1 MFNKNQLASLNQEL
15 DSSRIKTRE
24 KGNVSLSYIEG
35 FDVIDTANLI
45 FGYGNWSYLISKLEQ
60 VSQEQNHNQ
69 NFVVCYK
76 AIVKLIVKDEEHS
89 KSISRQDVGFGSGV
103 AKTLNDAHEN
113 AGKEAVTD
121 ALKRAMRSLG
131 NQFGNSLYDKSRN
144 HANQDNSY
152 QANQN
157 QNYNQK
163 LQNNQQQQLPYQ
175 NENLNNRAT
184 NANAN
189 TNFKGVGSQQQIARQ
204 NQAQNQTMQQQV
216 QNSNGNVNNRTTQN
230 SNSRNV
236 NQNLNN
242 QQNNP
247 PHEQSFPN
255 NQSFDQY
262 EYQGLYNLGLDVIEQ
277 NGFLV
282 VSGNNQYSYK
292 DAIKACGFRF
302 DSASK
307 TWYKPI
313 ESAA

>member
-1 MFNKNQLASLNQEL
+1 MSKFKNMKF
-15 DSSRIKTRE
+15 R
-24 KGNVSLSYIEG
+24 
-35 FDVIDTANLI
+35 
-45 FGYGNWSYLISKLEQ
+45 
-60 VSQEQNHNQ
+60 
-69 NFVVCYK
+69 
-76 AIVKLIVKDEEHS
+76 VKDEEHS
-89 KSISRQDVGFGSGV
+89 KSISRQDVGFGTGV
-103 AKTLNDAHEN
+103 SKTLADSNEN

-121 ALKRAMRSLG
+121 ALKRAMRSFG

-144 HANQDNSY
+144 HANQDSSY

-157 QNYNQK
+157 QNYNQRPP
-163 LQNNQQQQLPYQ
+163 QNNQQQQQPYQ
-175 NENLNNRAT
+175 NDNVNRAT
-184 NANAN
+184 N
-189 TNFKGVGSQQQIARQ
+189 TNFKGVGNQQQTARQ
-204 NQAQNQTMQQQV
+204 NQAQTMQQQV
-216 QNSNGNVNNRTTQN
+216 QNP
-230 SNSRNV
+230 
-236 NQNLNN
+236 NN

-247 PHEQSFPN
+247 PQQNSFQN

-282 VSGNNQYSYK
+282 VTGNNQYSYK